1 MFKAF
6 ALTGRLFKI
15 RIKIWYEKWCYIGV
29 SKLLI
34 FNTLI
39 YKKFFKKLHNSLI
52 FSIFANEN
60 KYIRYEKSTKD
71 VEFEK
76 LQKRVEKLVKA
87 NKSLKKDKR
96 NLKRRLTTSQN
107 KSNKYRSELKKK
119 EKPNVGLDKES
130 FEQIMSLLDDI
141 IIHP

>member
-1 MFKAF
+1 M
-6 ALTGRLFKI
+6 
-15 RIKIWYEKWCYIGV
+15 EK
-29 SKLLI
+29 
-34 FNTLI
+34 T
-39 YKKFFKKLHNSLI
+39 
-52 FSIFANEN
+52 
-60 KYIRYEKSTKD
+60 TKD
-71 VEFEK
+71 TELEK

-119 EKPNVGLDKES
+119 EKPNVGLNKES

>member
-1 MFKAF
+1 M
-6 ALTGRLFKI
+6 
-15 RIKIWYEKWCYIGV
+15 
-29 SKLLI
+29 
-34 FNTLI
+34 
-39 YKKFFKKLHNSLI
+39 
-52 FSIFANEN
+52 
-60 KYIRYEKSTKD
+60 EKSTKD
-71 VEFEK
+71 IELEK

-119 EKPNVGLDKES
+119 EKPNVGLNKES

>member
-1 MFKAF
+1 MK
-6 ALTGRLFKI
+6 
-15 RIKIWYEKWCYIGV
+15 
-29 SKLLI
+29 
-34 FNTLI
+34 
-39 YKKFFKKLHNSLI
+39 
-52 FSIFANEN
+52 
-60 KYIRYEKSTKD
+60 KSTKD
-71 VEFEK
+71 IEFEK

-87 NKSLKKDKR
+87 NESLKRDKR

-119 EKPNVGLDKES
+119 EKPNVGLDKEA

>member
-1 MFKAF
+1 M
-6 ALTGRLFKI
+6 
-15 RIKIWYEKWCYIGV
+15 EK
-29 SKLLI
+29 
-34 FNTLI
+34 T
-39 YKKFFKKLHNSLI
+39 
-52 FSIFANEN
+52 
-60 KYIRYEKSTKD
+60 TKD
-71 VEFEK
+71 TELEK

-107 KSNKYRSELKKK
+107 KSNKYSSELKKK

>member
-1 MFKAF
+1 MLLKLWCKGKNFYDKGQGINAEP
-6 ALTGRLFKI
+6 LTL
-15 RIKIWYEKWCYIGV
+15 
-29 SKLLI
+29 
-34 FNTLI
+34 
-39 YKKFFKKLHNSLI
+39 
-52 FSIFANEN
+52 
-60 KYIRYEKSTKD
+60 
-71 VEFEK
+71 EK

>member
-1 MFKAF
+1 ME
-6 ALTGRLFKI
+6 R
-15 RIKIWYEKWCYIGV
+15 
-29 SKLLI
+29 
-34 FNTLI
+34 
-39 YKKFFKKLHNSLI
+39 
-52 FSIFANEN
+52 
-60 KYIRYEKSTKD
+60 STKD
-71 VEFEK
+71 TELEK

>member
-1 MFKAF
+1 M
-6 ALTGRLFKI
+6 
-15 RIKIWYEKWCYIGV
+15 
-29 SKLLI
+29 
-34 FNTLI
+34 
-39 YKKFFKKLHNSLI
+39 KKT
-52 FSIFANEN
+52 
-60 KYIRYEKSTKD
+60 TKD
-71 VEFEK
+71 TELEK

>member
-1 MFKAF
+1 MK
-6 ALTGRLFKI
+6 
-15 RIKIWYEKWCYIGV
+15 
-29 SKLLI
+29 
-34 FNTLI
+34 
-39 YKKFFKKLHNSLI
+39 
-52 FSIFANEN
+52 
-60 KYIRYEKSTKD
+60 KSTKD
-71 VEFEK
+71 TELEK

-107 KSNKYRSELKKK
+107 KSNKYRFELKKK

>member
-1 MFKAF
+1 M
-6 ALTGRLFKI
+6 
-15 RIKIWYEKWCYIGV
+15 
-29 SKLLI
+29 
-34 FNTLI
+34 
-39 YKKFFKKLHNSLI
+39 
-52 FSIFANEN
+52 
-60 KYIRYEKSTKD
+60 EKSTKD
-71 VEFEK
+71 TELEK

-107 KSNKYRSELKKK
+107 KSNKYRSELFKKK
-119 EKPNVGLDKES
+119 KPNVGLDKES

>member
-1 MFKAF
+1 M
-6 ALTGRLFKI
+6 
-15 RIKIWYEKWCYIGV
+15 
-29 SKLLI
+29 
-34 FNTLI
+34 
-39 YKKFFKKLHNSLI
+39 
-52 FSIFANEN
+52 
-60 KYIRYEKSTKD
+60 EKSTKD
-71 VEFEK
+71 TELEK

-130 FEQIMSLLDDI
+130 FEQIMNLLDDI

>member
-1 MFKAF
+1 M
-6 ALTGRLFKI
+6 
-15 RIKIWYEKWCYIGV
+15 
-29 SKLLI
+29 
-34 FNTLI
+34 
-39 YKKFFKKLHNSLI
+39 KKT
-52 FSIFANEN
+52 
-60 KYIRYEKSTKD
+60 TKD
-71 VEFEK
+71 TELEK

-119 EKPNVGLDKES
+119 EKPNVELDKES

>member
-1 MFKAF
+1 M
-6 ALTGRLFKI
+6 
-15 RIKIWYEKWCYIGV
+15 
-29 SKLLI
+29 
-34 FNTLI
+34 
-39 YKKFFKKLHNSLI
+39 
-52 FSIFANEN
+52 
-60 KYIRYEKSTKD
+60 EKSTKD
-71 VEFEK
+71 IELEK

-130 FEQIMSLLDDI
+130 FEQIMSLLDNATITTKKICYNETTYSD
-141 IIHP
+141 

>member
-1 MFKAF
+1 MEKA
-6 ALTGRLFKI
+6 
-15 RIKIWYEKWCYIGV
+15 
-29 SKLLI
+29 
-34 FNTLI
+34 
-39 YKKFFKKLHNSLI
+39 
-52 FSIFANEN
+52 
-60 KYIRYEKSTKD
+60 TKD
-71 VEFEK
+71 TELEK

-119 EKPNVGLDKES
+119 EKPNVGLDKEA

>member
-1 MFKAF
+1 MK
-6 ALTGRLFKI
+6 
-15 RIKIWYEKWCYIGV
+15 
-29 SKLLI
+29 
-34 FNTLI
+34 
-39 YKKFFKKLHNSLI
+39 
-52 FSIFANEN
+52 
-60 KYIRYEKSTKD
+60 KSTKD
-71 VEFEK
+71 TELEK

-96 NLKRRLTTSQN
+96 NIKRRLTTSQN

>member
-1 MFKAF
+1 MK
-6 ALTGRLFKI
+6 
-15 RIKIWYEKWCYIGV
+15 E
-29 SKLLI
+29 
-34 FNTLI
+34 
-39 YKKFFKKLHNSLI
+39 
-52 FSIFANEN
+52 
-60 KYIRYEKSTKD
+60 STKD
-71 VEFEK
+71 TELEK

-87 NKSLKKDKR
+87 NASLKRDKR

-119 EKPNVGLDKES
+119 EKPNVGLDKEA

>member
-1 MFKAF
+1 MK
-6 ALTGRLFKI
+6 
-15 RIKIWYEKWCYIGV
+15 
-29 SKLLI
+29 
-34 FNTLI
+34 
-39 YKKFFKKLHNSLI
+39 
-52 FSIFANEN
+52 
-60 KYIRYEKSTKD
+60 KSTKD
-71 VEFEK
+71 TELEK
-76 LQKRVEKLVKA
+76 LRKRVEKLVKA

>member
-1 MFKAF
+1 MK
-6 ALTGRLFKI
+6 
-15 RIKIWYEKWCYIGV
+15 
-29 SKLLI
+29 
-34 FNTLI
+34 
-39 YKKFFKKLHNSLI
+39 
-52 FSIFANEN
+52 
-60 KYIRYEKSTKD
+60 KSTKD
-71 VEFEK
+71 TELEK
-76 LQKRVEKLVKA
+76 LQKRVEKLLKA

>member
-1 MFKAF
+1 MK
-6 ALTGRLFKI
+6 
-15 RIKIWYEKWCYIGV
+15 
-29 SKLLI
+29 
-34 FNTLI
+34 
-39 YKKFFKKLHNSLI
+39 
-52 FSIFANEN
+52 
-60 KYIRYEKSTKD
+60 KSTKD
-71 VEFEK
+71 TELEK

-119 EKPNVGLDKES
+119 EKPSVGLDKES

>member
-1 MFKAF
+1 M
-6 ALTGRLFKI
+6 
-15 RIKIWYEKWCYIGV
+15 
-29 SKLLI
+29 
-34 FNTLI
+34 
-39 YKKFFKKLHNSLI
+39 
-52 FSIFANEN
+52 
-60 KYIRYEKSTKD
+60 EKSTKD
-71 VEFEK
+71 TELEK

-87 NKSLKKDKR
+87 NKSLKNDKR

>member
-1 MFKAF
+1 MK
-6 ALTGRLFKI
+6 
-15 RIKIWYEKWCYIGV
+15 
-29 SKLLI
+29 
-34 FNTLI
+34 
-39 YKKFFKKLHNSLI
+39 
-52 FSIFANEN
+52 
-60 KYIRYEKSTKD
+60 KSTKD
-71 VEFEK
+71 TELEK
-76 LQKRVEKLVKA
+76 LQKRVEKLLKA

-119 EKPNVGLDKES
+119 EKPSVGLDKES

>member
-1 MFKAF
+1 M
-6 ALTGRLFKI
+6 
-15 RIKIWYEKWCYIGV
+15 
-29 SKLLI
+29 
-34 FNTLI
+34 
-39 YKKFFKKLHNSLI
+39 
-52 FSIFANEN
+52 
-60 KYIRYEKSTKD
+60 EKSTKD
-71 VEFEK
+71 TELEK

-87 NKSLKKDKR
+87 NNSLKKDKR

>member
-1 MFKAF
+1 MK
-6 ALTGRLFKI
+6 
-15 RIKIWYEKWCYIGV
+15 
-29 SKLLI
+29 
-34 FNTLI
+34 
-39 YKKFFKKLHNSLI
+39 
-52 FSIFANEN
+52 
-60 KYIRYEKSTKD
+60 KSTKD
-71 VEFEK
+71 TELEK
-76 LQKRVEKLVKA
+76 LQKRVEKLLSA

>member
-1 MFKAF
+1 MK
-6 ALTGRLFKI
+6 
-15 RIKIWYEKWCYIGV
+15 E
-29 SKLLI
+29 
-34 FNTLI
+34 
-39 YKKFFKKLHNSLI
+39 
-52 FSIFANEN
+52 
-60 KYIRYEKSTKD
+60 STKD
-71 VEFEK
+71 TELEK

-87 NKSLKKDKR
+87 NESLKRDKR

-119 EKPNVGLDKES
+119 EKPNVELDKEA